1 LEASLRHSPKLRLLR
16 VFRLLAAV
24 VTYCARNAGRLV
36 ALVWFPCILA
46 VACQV
51 VLDWLAVSYP
61 VRLPDWLL
69 SGNFNPPTWLTA
81 VAITPWGA
89 MVWAF
94 VLSNMAGRNANR
106 GLVTARLL
114 RRGRLRFELSR
125 DVLLAAAI
133 FSAVN
138 LLDGVT
144 RTIQWNLLVTGYA
157 AFEWSDATTDILGRS
172 AEAIRILVM
181 AAVTVWSYP
190 VAGHVLRTGAFD
202 VAHIW
207 KIMRGNW
214 LRLFAVFLLLSLAA
228 IALDQLAAPA
238 TTWLI
243 RSSADPLS
251 WTVRDAFV
259 RYLADLPFF
268 MLWTVVYAVTVG
280 IVLDVLDWHQ
290 PVGRDSRASRPA

>member
-1 LEASLRHSPKLRLLR
+1 MASQI
-16 VFRLLAAV
+16 A
-24 VTYCARNAGRLV
+24 
-36 ALVWFPCILA
+36 
-46 VACQV
+46 
-51 VLDWLAVSYP
+51 LDWLAVPPP
-61 VRLPDWLL
+61 VRLPAWLL
-69 SGNFNPPTWLTA
+69 SSNFNPPTWLTA

-114 RRGRLRFELSR
+114 RRGRIRFELSR

-144 RTIQWNLLVTGYA
+144 RTIQWNLLFAGYA
-157 AFEWSDATTDILGRS
+157 AFEWSDTTTEILGRL

-190 VAGHVLRTGAFD
+190 VAGHVLRTGTFN

-207 KIMRGNW
+207 RIMRGNW